1 MAWHNGVVVLDSDPA
16 LRDSREPHDLAEQ
29 LEQLWV
35 DILTLRTRMN
45 MLDPTEVSELEY
57 HSAATGH
64 GCHSRPSNQ
73 DFQRI
78 ASNIS

>member
-29 LEQLWV
+29 PWV
-35 DILTLRTRMN
+35 DIPTLRTRMN
-45 MLDPTEVSELEY
+45 TLDPTEVSELEY